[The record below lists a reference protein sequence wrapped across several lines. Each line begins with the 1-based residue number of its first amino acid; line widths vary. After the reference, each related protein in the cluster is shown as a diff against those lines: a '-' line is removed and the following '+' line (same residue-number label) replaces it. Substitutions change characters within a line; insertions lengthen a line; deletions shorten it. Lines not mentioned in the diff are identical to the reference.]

1 MAMIKILNILE
12 KLDTYIFVDSAQAE
26 YAHKFKNPYC
36 TVKLY
41 LTGNRMQELKF
52 IEHTQG
58 YYLMMVDNDPNVF
71 FVVVWDTVF
80 RFTRHPDIFKMQGL
94 G

>member
-1 MAMIKILNILE
+1 MLKILNILE
-12 KLDTYIFVDSAQAE
+12 SLNTYIFVDNAQAE
-26 YAHKFKNPYC
+26 YAEKFKNPYC

-41 LTGNRMQELKF
+41 LTGNRTQELKF

-58 YYLMMVDNDPNVF
+58 YYLMMVDNDPSVL

-80 RFTRHPDIFKMQGL
+80 RFTRHPDIFRMQEFG
-94 G
+94 